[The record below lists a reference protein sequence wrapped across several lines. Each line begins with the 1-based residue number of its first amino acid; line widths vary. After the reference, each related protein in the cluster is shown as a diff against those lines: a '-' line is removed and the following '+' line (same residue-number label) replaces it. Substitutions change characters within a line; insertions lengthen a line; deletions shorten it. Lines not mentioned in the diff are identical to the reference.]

1 MVIQVLVTILSAYI
15 VLRAYRAY
23 RKKSVRMATFLLWSL
38 FWLLMIFVVWQPDL
52 TNRLAA
58 LLQVGR
64 GADAILYLSLVL
76 IFYLIFK
83 IFVKIEALDSELTTL
98 VREIAI
104 IERKKNPDA

>member
-15 VLRAYRAY
+15 ILRAYRSY
-23 RKKSVRMATFLLWSL
+23 RKKTVRIATFLLWSF

-52 TNRLAA
+52 TNRLAS

-64 GADAILYLSLVL
+64 GADAVLYLSLVL

-83 IFVKIEALDSELTTL
+83 IYVKLEAIDAEMTTL
-98 VREIAI
+98 VREVAI
-104 IERKKNPDA
+104 IERKRSSEK